1 VENADRFGLS
11 QLHQSRGRVGR
22 GQHRSYCVLFEGAGG
37 ETSMERLKIMC
48 STTDGFKIAEEDL
61 KLRGPGDFFGRRQ
74 HGLPQMRIA
83 DLASDM
89 KYLKL
94 AQQAAG
100 EVIKDDP
107 ELKKPENAR
116 LGEAVRRMIEENA
129 STLN

>member
-1 VENADRFGLS
+1 
-11 QLHQSRGRVGR
+11 
-22 GQHRSYCVLFEGAGG
+22 
-37 ETSMERLKIMC
+37 MERLKIMC

-107 ELKKPENAR
+107 ELKKTENAR

-129 STLN
+129 ATLN